1 MLALLFWLRAAM
13 GFQFQ
18 SVASTAGPLAAEF
31 GISAS
36 ALGALIG
43 LYILPGF
50 VVALPSGALASR
62 LPDRATA
69 TAGLLV
75 MAAGSIVMALAPS
88 YAMLCAG
95 RLLAGI
101 GYALYTLVITKMV
114 ADWFTGR
121 EMFAAMGV
129 MLASWPCGIALGLAV
144 EPALA
149 VAAGWPA
156 AQWAVAALCIAD
168 AGLAAFLY
176 RAPPERIA
184 APAVGARLRPD
195 RREIALVLL
204 ASLPWGALNVGL
216 IIFFSFGPRLL
227 ESTGHSPTAAA
238 MLIAAGLWVSALAL
252 PLGGMIAERLRRPH
266 LAAAISSVVGAAAL
280 GWLVLDGPAALASV
294 LVGLSLCVPGA
305 VIIAL
310 PASLLRP
317 ESLGIGLGLFY
328 ASYFLQMMLGPL
340 IAGWVADLAGGPAA
354 AVWTGAAL
362 LLACAALIGP
372 FPEPAARQ

>member
-1 MLALLFWLRAAM
+1 MPHSRWLMLALLFWLRAAM

-18 SVASTAGPLAAEF
+18 SVASIGGPLAAEF

-69 TAGLLV
+69 SAGLIV

-121 EMFAAMGV
+121 EMFTAMGV

-144 EPALA
+144 QPALA
-149 VAAGWPA
+149 VAAGRPCSTAPRRRGSGRPQPA
-156 AQWAVAALCIAD
+156 
-168 AGLAAFLY
+168 
-176 RAPPERIA
+176 RACVRIA
-184 APAVGARLRPD
+184 ARSRSSCLPAWPGARSMSASSSSSASDRGCWRARATRP
-195 RREIALVLL
+195 
-204 ASLPWGALNVGL
+204 P
-216 IIFFSFGPRLL
+216 P
-227 ESTGHSPTAAA
+227 P
-238 MLIAAGLWVSALAL
+238 
-252 PLGGMIAERLRRPH
+252 P
-266 LAAAISSVVGAAAL
+266 
-280 GWLVLDGPAALASV
+280 
-294 LVGLSLCVPGA
+294 C
-305 VIIAL
+305 
-310 PASLLRP
+310 
-317 ESLGIGLGLFY
+317 
-328 ASYFLQMMLGPL
+328 
-340 IAGWVADLAGGPAA
+340 
-354 AVWTGAAL
+354 
-362 LLACAALIGP
+362 
-372 FPEPAARQ
+372 